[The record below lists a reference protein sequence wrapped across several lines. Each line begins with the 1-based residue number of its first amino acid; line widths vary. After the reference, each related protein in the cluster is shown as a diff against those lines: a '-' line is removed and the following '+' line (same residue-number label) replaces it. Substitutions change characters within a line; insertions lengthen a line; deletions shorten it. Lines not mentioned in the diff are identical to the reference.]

1 MDVKKARLYAKANEE
16 AIKEYERLIRNEG
29 IECQFKRVPA
39 YLYTSQNPELLKQEA
54 DAASLLGIDAFF
66 KKTGLVYTNQ
76 NRKRGNK
83 MSIVEFKDVTRVY
96 TNGEHSQKALD
107 GVNLSLDEGKF
118 IVILGPSGAGKS
130 TLLNMLGGLDSPT
143 SGTIKVNGKDIST
156 LSGNELAD
164 YRASTVGFV
173 FQFYN
178 LIPTLTVYENVA
190 LVKEIAKDALDAKK
204 MLDEVG
210 LADHMHN
217 FPSELSGGE
226 QQRVSIARA
235 LAKNPKIL
243 LCDEPTGAL
252 DSETGVLVLKLLLS
266 MARNYGKTIV
276 VVTHNQN
283 IAKMA
288 DVVIR
293 VKNGKI
299 KSCEEQAVPM
309 SADEVEW

>member
-1 MDVKKARLYAKANEE
+1 
-16 AIKEYERLIRNEG
+16 
-29 IECQFKRVPA
+29 
-39 YLYTSQNPELLKQEA
+39 
-54 DAASLLGIDAFF
+54 
-66 KKTGLVYTNQ
+66 
-76 NRKRGNK
+76 

-96 TNGEHSQKALD
+96 TSGDHELKALD
-107 GVNLSLDEGKF
+107 GVNFSLNEGKF
-118 IVILGPSGAGKS
+118 VVILGPSGAGKS

-143 SGTIKVNGKDIST
+143 SGTIMVNGKDISA
-156 LSGNELAD
+156 LSQNELAD
-164 YRASTVGFV
+164 YRAATVGFV

-190 LVKEIAKDALDAKK
+190 LVKEIAKDALDPKQ
-204 MLDEVG
+204 MITEVG
-210 LADHMHN
+210 LADHMQN

-226 QQRVSIARA
+226 QQRISIARA

-276 VVTHNQN
+276 IVTHNQS

-299 KSCEEQAVPM
+299 KSCEEQLNPM
-309 SADEVEW
+309 SAEEVEW

>member
-1 MDVKKARLYAKANEE
+1 MQR
-16 AIKEYERLIRNEG
+16 RG
-29 IECQFKRVPA
+29 
-39 YLYTSQNPELLKQEA
+39 LK
-54 DAASLLGIDAFF
+54 
-66 KKTGLVYTNQ
+66 
-76 NRKRGNK
+76 
-83 MSIVEFKDVTRVY
+83 MPIVEFKNVSRIYVSGDH
-96 TNGEHSQKALD
+96 EQKALD
-107 GVNLSLDEGKF
+107 KVSFSLDEGKF
-118 IVILGPSGAGKS
+118 VVILGPSGAGKS
-130 TLLNMLGGLDSPT
+130 TLLNLLGGLDSPT
-143 SGTIKVNGKDIST
+143 EGKIYVSGKDIST
-156 LSGNELAD
+156 LSNDELAD

-178 LIPTLTVYENVA
+178 LVPTLTVKENV
-190 LVKEIAKDALDAKK
+190 
-204 MLDEVG
+204 MLEEVG
-210 LADHMHN
+210 LSDHLNN

-252 DSETGVLVLKLLLS
+252 DSETGVMVLKVLLS
-266 MARNYGKTIV
+266 MAKNYGKTIV
-276 VVTHNQN
+276 IVTHNQN

-299 KSCEEQAVPM
+299 KSVTEQAEPM

>member
-1 MDVKKARLYAKANEE
+1 MA
-16 AIKEYERLIRNEG
+16 
-29 IECQFKRVPA
+29 
-39 YLYTSQNPELLKQEA
+39 
-54 DAASLLGIDAFF
+54 
-66 KKTGLVYTNQ
+66 
-76 NRKRGNK
+76 
-83 MSIVEFKDVTRVY
+83 IVELKNVTRVY
-96 TNGEHSQKALD
+96 QSGDHELRALD
-107 GVNLSLDEGKF
+107 GVNISLEEGKF
-118 IVILGPSGAGKS
+118 VVILGPSGAGKS
-130 TLLNMLGGLDSPT
+130 TLLNLLGGLDSPT
-143 SGTIKVNGKDIST
+143 GGTITVNGKDIST
-156 LSGNELAD
+156 LSRDELAD
-164 YRASTVGFV
+164 YRAATVGFV

-178 LIPTLTVYENVA
+178 LIPTLTVLENVA
-190 LVKEIAKDALDAKK
+190 LVKEIAPHALDAKK
-204 MLDEVG
+204 ILEEVG
-210 LADHMHN
+210 LADHLHN

-235 LAKNPKIL
+235 LAKNPNIL

-276 VVTHNQN
+276 IVTHNQN

-299 KSCEEQAVPM
+299 RSCEEQKTPM

>member
-1 MDVKKARLYAKANEE
+1 ME
-16 AIKEYERLIRNEG
+16 
-29 IECQFKRVPA
+29 
-39 YLYTSQNPELLKQEA
+39 
-54 DAASLLGIDAFF
+54 
-66 KKTGLVYTNQ
+66 
-76 NRKRGNK
+76 
-83 MSIVEFKDVTRVY
+83 IVEFKNVTRIY
-96 TNGEHSQKALD
+96 KSGEHQQKALD
-107 GVNLSLDEGKF
+107 GVNLSLEEGKF
-118 IVILGPSGAGKS
+118 VVILGPSGAGKS

-143 SGTIKVNGKDIST
+143 SGTITVNGKDIST
-156 LSGNELAD
+156 LTQNELAD

-178 LIPTLTVYENVA
+178 LIPTLTVQENVE
-190 LVKEIAKDALDAKK
+190 LVKDIAPNALDAKQI
-204 MLDEVG
+204 LNEVG
-210 LADHMHN
+210 LADHLRN

-252 DSETGVLVLKLLLS
+252 DSETGVMVLKLLLS

-276 VVTHNQN
+276 IVTHNQN

-299 KSCEEQAVPM
+299 KSCEEQMNPM
-309 SADEVEW
+309 NAEEVEW